1 MADYWGKAAL
11 RQRMGW
17 GSDATLY
24 RHVKRLAFPCYRR
37 VDPRCP
43 IRVKLYTN
51 DQLIAT
57 WEWTRVQLYRE
68 DSMAREAARAEQPR
82 ERARSPMTKPDP
94 R

>member
-1 MADYWGKAAL
+1 MADYWGKAAI

-17 GSDATLY
+17 GSDVTLY
-24 RHVKRLAFPCYRR
+24 RHIKRLAFPCYRR

-57 WEWTRVQLYRE
+57 WELARAKLYRE
-68 DSMAREAARAEQPR
+68 DLMAREEERAEQHR
-82 ERARSPMTKPDP
+82 QYAHYLLTKPD
-94 R
+94 RS